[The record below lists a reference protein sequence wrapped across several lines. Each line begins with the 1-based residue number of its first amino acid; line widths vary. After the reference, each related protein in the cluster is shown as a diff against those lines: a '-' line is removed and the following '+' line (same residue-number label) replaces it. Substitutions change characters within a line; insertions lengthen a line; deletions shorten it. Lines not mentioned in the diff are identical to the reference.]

1 MADLADLPSD
11 ITPEQFFT
19 EVLPEVLGEIE
30 SLPDGLGTERMQFNI
45 TGPGGGEYNLGI
57 DPNEG
62 QGIEGLTIEE
72 GQATRP
78 PICVTASVADFQSL
92 LAGDLRDKVRD
103 ATGGLL
109 IGPKQ
114 LRKAFMPDAKV
125 QKIKTVSGDVQ
136 LRLEAGGQATVVTI
150 TFGGNPPNTAAPRCK
165 VSLGMPAIMEMAQK
179 KANPQQL
186 FMQGKI
192 RMDGDMSIVLQLMG
206 MLAQP

>member
-1 MADLADLPSD
+1 
-11 ITPEQFFT
+11 
-19 EVLPEVLGEIE
+19 
-30 SLPDGLGTERMQFNI
+30 
-45 TGPGGGEYNLGI
+45 
-57 DPNEG
+57 
-62 QGIEGLTIEE
+62 
-72 GQATRP
+72 
-78 PICVTASVADFQSL
+78 
-92 LAGDLRDKVRD
+92 
-103 ATGGLL
+103 
-109 IGPKQ
+109 
-114 LRKAFMPDAKV
+114 MPDAKV

-136 LRLEAGGQATVVTI
+136 LRLEDGGQATVVTI